1 MNKEDILIV
10 CALEEETNGEL
21 DEYNVIY
28 TGVGKVNATYE
39 LTAELFFQM
48 KTGITLTLPSLKIPE
63 LVINF
68 GTAGSRYMP
77 IHTLVKCTKFIQ
89 RDMNTI
95 PLGTRLGETPFE
107 EDVPVN
113 ICFGSDGHI
122 CGTGDNFVEDVD
134 EEVYSDVFDMEAY
147 ALAKVCYKV
156 GIDFV
161 SFKYI
166 TDNVNEKSANDWKEN
181 YNKGITE
188 FKKLL
193 EECYLD

>member
-1 MNKEDILIV
+1 MNKDDILIV
-10 CALEEETNGEL
+10 CALEEETNGKL
-21 DEYNVIY
+21 DGWNVIY

-48 KTGITLTLPSLKIPE
+48 KLSNTPK

-122 CGTGDNFVEDVD
+122 CGTGDNFVEDVN
-134 EEVYSDVFDMEAY
+134 EGMYSDVFDMEAY
-147 ALAKVCYKV
+147 ALAKVCYKI

-181 YNKGITE
+181 YSKGITE

-193 EECYLD
+193 NELL